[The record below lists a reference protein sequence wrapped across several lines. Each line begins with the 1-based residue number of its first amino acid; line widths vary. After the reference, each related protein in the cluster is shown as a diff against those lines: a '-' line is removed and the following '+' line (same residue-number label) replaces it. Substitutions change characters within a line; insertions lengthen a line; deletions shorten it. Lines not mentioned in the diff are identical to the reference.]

1 VELAAYADHLKK
13 NIVEIVRNCQRPLV
27 QSTAKRGQSTAALP
41 NDLSIDEVRE
51 GLARD
56 IVVPFRFPTEKAEAK
71 AHHGFL
77 VASQELPVLFG
88 QKEISHAIVPY
99 FYLTRLF
106 GGATTPCARALAEL
120 GAALEA
126 YVDVFNSYEFE
137 AEVSDDSFGKLP
149 PEERKKT
156 SSAVLQQFANELKS
170 NGKLDVIRT
179 GKGFEKV
186 MAAAV
191 AAYLQPCE
199 TFKVKSITTPFL
211 KHSLLSSELLCSG
224 LTRACPLEFP
234 LSFLEKRGV
243 GVTDASVKL
252 MESLVGGD
260 QKDECVLL
268 FPTSGNNAGIDFAL
282 ACHERIE
289 TRDWRV
295 VKGRRVFVMF
305 QCKDWFWNRSTP
317 QAHGA
322 TTEAASPNEEH
333 LRDLMTR
340 KIPWLDAQ
348 LKKPQDLSARP
359 GASGS
364 ELVVRF
370 INARKSARFTYVLAM
385 MNPVSEEVLK
395 DYKET
400 LRAAKLK
407 HIKGVALMT
416 PDDVRR
422 WLPTAAFALDLVH
435 RRNEM
440 LPPLDAL
447 VDASGEPAHRRGAR
461 NGHRGGRRPRG

>member
-1 VELAAYADHLKK
+1 
-13 NIVEIVRNCQRPLV
+13 
-27 QSTAKRGQSTAALP
+27 
-41 NDLSIDEVRE
+41 
-51 GLARD
+51 
-56 IVVPFRFPTEKAEAK
+56 
-71 AHHGFL
+71 
-77 VASQELPVLFG
+77 
-88 QKEISHAIVPY
+88 
-99 FYLTRLF
+99 
-106 GGATTPCARALAEL
+106 
-120 GAALEA
+120 
-126 YVDVFNSYEFE
+126 
-137 AEVSDDSFGKLP
+137 
-149 PEERKKT
+149 
-156 SSAVLQQFANELKS
+156 VLQQFANELKN

-179 GKGFEKV
+179 GKGFKKV

-199 TFKVKSITTPFL
+199 TFTKFKVKSITSLFL
-211 KHSLLSSELLCSG
+211 EHHLLSSELLCSG

-234 LSFLEKRGV
+234 LSFLEGRGV
-243 GVTDASVKL
+243 GVTDAAVKL

-260 QKDECVLL
+260 LKDECVLL
-268 FPTSGNNAGIDFAL
+268 FPTSGSNAGIDFAL

-317 QAHGA
+317 QAHDA
-322 TTEAASPNEEH
+322 TTEAVSPNEEH
-333 LRDLMTR
+333 LRNLMTR
-340 KIPWLDAQ
+340 KIPSLDAQ
-348 LKKPQDLSARP
+348 LEKPQDLSGRP

-370 INARKSARFTYVLAM
+370 INARKDARFTYVLAM
-385 MNPVSEEVLK
+385 MNPMSKEVLK
-395 DYKET
+395 ECKET

-407 HIKGVALMT
+407 HIEGVALMT

-447 VDASGEPAHRRGAR
+447 VDASGEPAEKRDPHRRGAR
-461 NGHRGGRRPRG
+461 NGHRGRRRPRG